1 METTLQ
7 NTLVMAQTTADDI
20 KNMAKQQADS
30 IISEAQKSAKDELTQ
45 IDSQILMKQRELEE
59 LKNQCEVFKTKMESM
74 LVSQLELL
82 KSQYKN

>member
-30 IISEAQKSAKDELTQ
+30 IINEAQKSAKDELTQ